1 MPTFAVPVVKT
12 GLLPGTGTLLYQSAD
27 TKDAAAAIIISDR
40 VFIFNDILII
50 IFKIVSKF
58 LVLILLTL
66 ILVIN
71 TKEPPSDTQKRCEK
85 HFEDCDY
92 NAKTRS

>member
-71 TKEPPSDTQKRCEK
+71 TKEPPSDC
-85 HFEDCDY
+85 
-92 NAKTRS
+92 